1 MPELLPSHPLMIAAV
16 FILAGVV
23 KGVTGMGLPTVAM
36 GALGAFMPPVTAAS
50 LLIIPSL
57 ATNVWQLFAGP
68 SFAALLS
75 RLWLM
80 MLGIV
85 IGTLGGINAPDK
97 RQYALDNRR
106 FGDPTHG
113 IPGLGLLARP
123 LSVPAPMERWLSP
136 AAGLITGLITGGTG
150 VFVIPAVPYLQALGL
165 SKEDLIQALGLS
177 FTVSTVALAIGLES
191 AGAIELRSV
200 VVSAL
205 SVFPALLDGVR
216 AMGSP

>member
-1 MPELLPSHPLMIAAV
+1 MWGRARRTTDTLRLPPKHSPIICAMISSATKTLDPNHARALPSHPLMIAAV

-85 IGTLGGINAPDK
+85 IGTLGKSTLLTSANT
-97 RQYALDNRR
+97 RW
-106 FGDPTHG
+106 TTV
-113 IPGLGLLARP
+113 GLGTP
-123 LSVPAPMERWLSP
+123 LMA
-136 AAGLITGLITGGTG
+136 
-150 VFVIPAVPYLQALGL
+150 FQAL
-165 SKEDLIQALGLS
+165 AFWLGRS
-177 FTVSTVALAIGLES
+177 PSPRRWN
-191 AGAIELRSV
+191 AGYRQQQ
-200 VVSAL
+200 
-205 SVFPALLDGVR
+205 D
-216 AMGSP
+216 